1 MKKFFSEVVIFIL
14 CAASFVALSACGK
27 TDVKTPQD
35 VIKEAYG
42 DTEYKIS
49 FSSEGLDEPLEDLT
63 RQKASPFYL
72 RRRKSAMFSAAG
84 FLIRNI
90 IRNIRIICYL

>member
-14 CAASFVALSACGK
+14 CVACLAAFSACGK

-63 RQKASPFYL
+63 YTAKSI
-72 RRRKSAMFSAAG
+72 RRKSAMFSAAG

>member
-1 MKKFFSEVVIFIL
+1 MKTGVYDSAFIEGAMKKFLSKVVIFIL
-14 CAASFVALSACGK
+14 CAASLVALSACGK

-49 FSSEGLDEPLEDLT
+49 FSS
-63 RQKASPFYL
+63 PFYL